1 MPFDYDLERI
11 IDDFILL
18 SVFVGNDFLPHLP
31 NLHINEGAMEEIWN
45 IYKRVLPVAGK
56 SNSVRGATLS
66 DVDLIVLAGGYMN
79 NNGTIDVARVQL
91 VLNELAKTEIEYFER
106 EYADLSW
113 FKGKQEKE
121 LKALENAQS
130 RGKLVL
136 TKNQRVMF
144 DKVESFVLDLL
155 DLDNKDAEKV
165 ELVNNLPARDRT
177 FIQDLADAL
186 HLDLAWDGVD
196 EYGQSLVVIAP
207 GMLARKESTDT
218 SVPASV
224 REPVSDEESDEASSS
239 DDEDA
244 EGKAAVKRVLE
255 KYRKARVIE
264 NIDEDAQKTYETI
277 LHERMGEWK
286 DTYYK
291 VRVKA
296 LSLLV
301 IPEPIP

>member
-1 MPFDYDLERI
+1 
-11 IDDFILL
+11 
-18 SVFVGNDFLPHLP
+18 
-31 NLHINEGAMEEIWN
+31 
-45 IYKRVLPVAGK
+45 
-56 SNSVRGATLS
+56 
-66 DVDLIVLAGGYMN
+66 MN

-106 EYADLSW
+106 EYSDLSW

-136 TKNQRVMF
+136 TKNQRAMF

-155 DLDNKDAEKV
+155 ELDNKDAEKV
-165 ELVNNLPARDRT
+165 EFVNNLPARDRT

-207 GMLARKESTDT
+207 GMLARKESPDT

-224 REPVSDEESDEASSS
+224 REPVSDEESDEAASS

-244 EGKAAVKRVLE
+244 EGRAAVKRVLE

-264 NIDEDAQKTYETI
+264 NVDEDAQKTYETI

-291 VRVKA
+291 VRTE
-296 LSLLV
+296 LPPLLANMG
-301 IPEPIP
+301 